1 MRPIKI
7 INGRIIT
14 PYRVLRGAMLLITE
28 GKISAISERDIDIP
42 EAHTI
47 DAAGD
52 YVAPGFIDIHI
63 HGGGG
68 HDFMD
73 GTIEAFLGI
82 AQLHARYGTTSMTPT
97 TLSSDRE
104 ELRRILAVY
113 ERVCG
118 GNSAGAGGSGVPG
131 GSAFIGMHLE
141 GPYFSMNQRGAQ
153 DPRYIRDPDPL
164 EYQPLLTQFPSI
176 KRWSAAPE
184 LNGALAFAEFVRSKG
199 VLVAL
204 AHTDAIYEEVLQGFE
219 KGFTHATHLYSAMS
233 GVTRRG
239 TARYAGAIES
249 AFLID
254 EMTVEIIA
262 DGVHL
267 PPPLLKLVYKIKG
280 ADRIALITDAMRGAG
295 MPPGESI
302 LGSKHNGLP
311 VIIEDGVAKLPDRS
325 AFAGSVAT
333 ADRLVRNM
341 IQLADV
347 PLCDAVR
354 MMTSTPAAIMGVADR
369 KGVLTP
375 GKDADIVL
383 FDEQINVQ
391 LTMVGGKII
400 YKKEEAG
407 HGR

>member
-1 MRPIKI
+1 MRPIRI
-7 INGRIIT
+7 INGQLIT
-14 PYRVLRGAMLLITE
+14 PSRVLPGATILLTG
-28 GKISAISERDIDIP
+28 GKISAISEGDIAAPP
-42 EAHTI
+42 EALTI
-47 DAAGD
+47 DAAGK
-52 YVAPGFIDIHI
+52 YIAPGFIDIHV

-73 GTIEAFLGI
+73 GTDEAFLAI
-82 AQLHARYGTTSMTPT
+82 ARLHARHGTTSMTPT
-97 TLSSDRE
+97 TMSCDAE
-104 ELRRILAVY
+104 DLRRILEVY
-113 ERVCG
+113 EGVG
-118 GNSAGAGGSGVPG
+118 GQGVGGPGAG
-131 GSAFIGMHLE
+131 FIGMHLE

-153 DPRYIRDPDPL
+153 DPRYIRDPDPK
-164 EYQPLLTQFPSI
+164 EYRELVSHFPSVR
-176 KRWSAAPE
+176 RWSAAPE
-184 LNGALAFAEFVRSKG
+184 LNGALDFAEYLRSKG
-199 VLVAL
+199 VLAAL
-204 AHTDAIYEEVLQGFE
+204 AHTDAVYEEVLRGFE

-239 TARYAGAIES
+239 TVRYAGVIES

-280 ADRIALITDAMRGAG
+280 ADRTALITDAMRGAG
-295 MPPGESI
+295 MPAGESI
-302 LGSKHNGLP
+302 LGSRQNGLK

-325 AFAGSVAT
+325 AYAGSVAT

-369 KGVLTP
+369 KGVLAP
-375 GKDADIVL
+375 GKDADSVL
-383 FDEQINVQ
+383 FDDQINVS
-391 LTMVGGKII
+391 LTIAGGRIV
-400 YKKEEAG
+400 Y
-407 HGR
+407 

>member
-14 PYRVLRGAMLLITE
+14 PYRVLHGAALLITGDRITALSE
-28 GKISAISERDIDIP
+28 GDIEAP
-42 EAHTI
+42 EAQTI
-47 DAAGD
+47 DAGGC

-73 GTIEAFLGI
+73 GTEEAFLGI
-82 AQLHARYGTTSMTPT
+82 AKLHARHGTTSMTPT
-97 TLSSDRE
+97 TLSSEKED
-104 ELRRILAVY
+104 LHQILQIY
-113 ERVCG
+113 EKLNG
-118 GNSAGAGGSGVPG
+118 EP
-131 GSAFIGMHLE
+131 AFIGMHLE
-141 GPYFSMNQRGAQ
+141 GPYFAMNQRGAQ

-164 EYQPLLTQFPSI
+164 EYQPMLAQFPSI
-176 KRWSAAPE
+176 RRWSAAPE

-302 LGSKHNGLP
+302 LGSRHDGLS

-383 FDEQINVQ
+383 FDDQINVQ

-400 YKKEEAG
+400 YKKEEAA
-407 HGR
+407 HAR